1 MRDAGAISDNFRPS
15 SPLLQAFQRFT
26 HQFSPLSPAWAH
38 ELVPRSTLKQFT
50 GTVLSHRE
58 IGNVRKRNMT
68 VNRRVEKGER
78 RDILRVIDIAK
89 AQGEGV
95 TV

>member
-1 MRDAGAISDNFRPS
+1 
-15 SPLLQAFQRFT
+15 
-26 HQFSPLSPAWAH
+26 
-38 ELVPRSTLKQFT
+38 
-50 GTVLSHRE
+50 
-58 IGNVRKRNMT
+58 MT